1 MSELS
6 KDKTKRRLTSV
17 MKDYQWRYQYSLF
30 PRIEGF
36 DKNEDKERAEDL
48 ILSELNIFRDKL
60 RKRFLDIGILL
71 VIKKRTLS
79 EGFRVNYRKDFQQ
92 IYLTWYSSEEI
103 PKDKLKKIIDSVYG
117 DEVNL
122 LTKQMTVE
130 KIEKS
135 ISSIKEQRLHDLTK
149 YFDYAGK
156 RFDRF
161 SCLNL
166 SKFVELN

>member
-71 VIKKRTLS
+71 VIKKGPYLKVLELTIGKIFNKSTLLGIHLKRYQKINS
-79 EGFRVNYRKDFQQ
+79 K
-92 IYLTWYSSEEI
+92 
-103 PKDKLKKIIDSVYG
+103 KL
-117 DEVNL
+117 
-122 LTKQMTVE
+122 
-130 KIEKS
+130 
-135 ISSIKEQRLHDLTK
+135 
-149 YFDYAGK
+149 
-156 RFDRF
+156 
-161 SCLNL
+161 
-166 SKFVELN
+166 

>member
-92 IYLTWYSSEEI
+92 IYLTWY
-103 PKDKLKKIIDSVYG
+103 
-117 DEVNL
+117 
-122 LTKQMTVE
+122 
-130 KIEKS
+130 
-135 ISSIKEQRLHDLTK
+135 
-149 YFDYAGK
+149 
-156 RFDRF
+156 
-161 SCLNL
+161 
-166 SKFVELN
+166 